1 MTADF
6 RFALRQ
12 LLKSPGFTFLA
23 LLTLALGIGLNT
35 AIFSLINDLF
45 LRGLPFK
52 EPERVV
58 HMYSNAR
65 ERNLLELAISVPRF
79 QHYRDGQTIFD
90 GFGGEN
96 ILPFTLTGLGE
107 PVQLFG
113 GKVTS
118 NYFDVLGVRPI
129 RGRNFLPEEEETADV
144 AMVTENFWQKRMGG
158 DPNVVGRSITLDGV
172 PHVIVGVLPNLPFSW
187 IGPNAEIW
195 TTKPFLVPGLS
206 HERVMRGSGFLR
218 VIGRL
223 KPGMTIEQARA
234 ALPSLEQSYRAQYPD
249 KIDSSSVMTLKT
261 LPEDVTGN
269 LRPAFATLLAAVAF
283 VLLIACSNV
292 ANLLLVRFTG
302 RRREIALRMAL
313 GASRASVL
321 RLFIFESLLVS
332 VLAGVVGAVLAAQL
346 VPLVP
351 KMAANF
357 LPIDPDVGVSLS
369 LPVLGF
375 TIALSILTGAAMGV
389 YPALQSSR
397 ADLVNGLKEGG
408 RGTSGSAHQQ
418 RFRKILV
425 SAQVALSVTL
435 LAGAALLITS
445 FVQLSRQNIGFR
457 PQNLWIGLIT
467 LPQAQYPDS
476 VTRQHFVEQTLAAL
490 RETNGLQTA
499 TISGDIPLL
508 LAAAS
513 NTLYSRPDGN
523 ILPVD
528 KRAAAANHDIAPDYF
543 KTWGIPILAG
553 RDFDQHDTADGH
565 NVILISQRG
574 ARKLFGDENPIGK
587 TLLVSSASTPAEIVG
602 VVGDV
607 RSRKVGEPDEV
618 ELYRPWAQENFPFV
632 VVAVRSNLQVDTVT
646 KLVQSAVN
654 TVDRGLAIAIPQSM
668 GSIVAQALGQTRLMM
683 WLLGIFAGVALLLAT
698 IGIYGAVA
706 YTVEQ
711 RTGEIG
717 IRMALGAQTRDVL
730 RLIVSQGM
738 KPVVIGLITGLAAAL
753 ALGRLLTSQLYQVSA
768 HSPVLLIGTAATLGA
783 AALLA
788 CLLPARRASLLNPVV
803 ALRAE

>member
-1 MTADF
+1 MLTDF

-12 LLKSPGFTFLA
+12 LIKSPGFTFLA

-35 AIFSLINDLF
+35 VIFSLINDLF

-65 ERNLLELAISVPRF
+65 ERNLLELAVSIPRF
-79 QHYRDGQTIFD
+79 QLYRDGQTIFD

-96 ILPFTLTGLGE
+96 GVPFTLTGLGD

-129 RGRNFLPEEEETADV
+129 RGRNFLPAEEEGADV

-158 DPNVVGRSITLDGV
+158 DPNVIGRSITLDGV
-172 PHVIVGVLPNLPFSW
+172 PHTIVGILPNLPFSW
-187 IGPNAEIW
+187 AGPNAEIW
-195 TTKPFLVPGLS
+195 TTKPFTVPGLS
-206 HERVMRGSGFLR
+206 YERVMRGSGFLR
-218 VIGRL
+218 VVGRL

-234 ALPSLEQSYRAQYPD
+234 ALPPLEQSYRKQFPD

-292 ANLLLVRFTG
+292 ANLLLVRFSG

-321 RLFIFESLLVS
+321 RLFLFESLLVS
-332 VLAGVVGAVLAAQL
+332 VFAGLAGAVLAWQL

-357 LPIDPDVGVSLS
+357 LPFDPETTINLS

-375 TIALSILTGAAMGV
+375 SIALSVLTGVAMGI

-397 ADLVNGLKEGG
+397 ADLVDGLKEGG
-408 RGTSGSAHQQ
+408 RGTSGSAHQH

-425 SAQVALSVTL
+425 GAQVALSVTL
-435 LAGAALLITS
+435 LAGASLLIAS
-445 FVQLSRQNIGFR
+445 FIQLNRQSIGFR
-457 PQNLWIGLIT
+457 PENLWTGLVT
-467 LPQAQYPDS
+467 LPQAQYPDLP
-476 VTRQHFVEQTLAAL
+476 TRQRFVEQTLAAL
-490 RETNGLQTA
+490 RAVPRIQSA
-499 TISGDIPLL
+499 TISGDIPLIP
-508 LAAAS
+508 AAAA
-513 NTLYSRPDGN
+513 NMLYSRPDGD

-528 KRAAAANHDIAPDYF
+528 RRAAAAGHDIAPDYF
-543 KTWGIPILAG
+543 KTFGIPVLAG
-553 RDFDQHDTADGH
+553 REFDEHDVADH
-565 NVILISQRG
+565 QNVMLISQAG
-574 ARKLFGDENPIGK
+574 AKKVFGNENPIGK
-587 TLLVSSASTPAEIVG
+587 TLLVSSASVPVQIIG

-607 RSRKVGEPDEV
+607 RTRQVAKSDEV
-618 ELYRPWAQENFPFV
+618 EIYRPWAQENFPFA
-632 VVAVRSNLQVDTVT
+632 VVAVRSNLKEDAVT
-646 KLVQSAVN
+646 KLVQSALS
-654 TVDRGLAIAIPQSM
+654 TVDPGLAVAIPQSM
-668 GSIVAQALGQTRLMM
+668 DAIVAQAVGQARLMM
-683 WLLGIFAGVALLLAT
+683 WLLGIFSGVALLLAS

-730 RLIVSQGM
+730 RLIINQGM
-738 KPVVIGLITGLAAAL
+738 KPVIIGLVVGIAAAF
-753 ALGRLLTSQLYQVSA
+753 ALGRLITAQLYQVSA
-768 HSPVLLIGTAATLGA
+768 HNPALLGGATILLAAT
-783 AALLA
+783 ALLA
-788 CLLPARRASLLNPVV
+788 CFLPARRATLVDPVQ
-803 ALRAE
+803 ALRTE